1 MTTSKMTIGVSYVNV
16 NIKTVYMYSI
26 MCVYM
31 HHICIY
37 NVYVYIFVVNFPP
50 LCFLMILGM
59 FLFVVNVHIHL
70 SLKHS
75 ARSFYGILHSITL
88 SATFIIQ

>member
-1 MTTSKMTIGVSYVNV
+1 
-16 NIKTVYMYSI
+16 MYSI

-50 LCFLMILGM
+50 LRFFMM
-59 FLFVVNVHIHL
+59 FWGLYVLFQMYIFTL
-70 SLKHS
+70 
-75 ARSFYGILHSITL
+75 LHSIMPQTL
-88 SATFIIQ
+88 CEYQIECETI

>member
-1 MTTSKMTIGVSYVNV
+1 
-16 NIKTVYMYSI
+16 MYSI

-50 LCFLMILGM
+50 LRFCYDFGGFM
-59 FLFVVNVHIHL
+59 FYFKCTYSH
-70 SLKHS
+70 
-75 ARSFYGILHSITL
+75 YYT
-88 SATFIIQ
+88 T

>member
-1 MTTSKMTIGVSYVNV
+1 
-16 NIKTVYMYSI
+16 MYSI

-50 LCFLMILGM
+50 LSFFMIWG
-59 FLFVVNVHIHL
+59 FFVLCQMYIFTLLHIMMPE
-70 SLKHS
+70 
-75 ARSFYGILHSITL
+75 TL
-88 SATFIIQ
+88 IHVV

>member
-1 MTTSKMTIGVSYVNV
+1 
-16 NIKTVYMYSI
+16 MYSI

-50 LCFLMILGM
+50 VFFVLFFYHFWGVLCFIS
-59 FLFVVNVHIHL
+59 NVHIHITTR
-70 SLKHS
+70 HN
-75 ARSFYGILHSITL
+75 ARNTCFVLWEYQIKLQTI
-88 SATFIIQ
+88 

>member
-1 MTTSKMTIGVSYVNV
+1 MFKVSVTMINKQDDHRCVICKCIY
-16 NIKTVYMYSI
+16 IKTVYMYSI

-50 LCFLMILGM
+50 L
-59 FLFVVNVHIHL
+59 
-70 SLKHS
+70 
-75 ARSFYGILHSITL
+75 SF
-88 SATFIIQ
+88 FQ

>member
-1 MTTSKMTIGVSYVNV
+1 
-16 NIKTVYMYSI
+16 MYSI

-50 LCFLMILGM
+50 LSFWYIILGV
-59 FLFVVNVHIHL
+59 LRLNAHIHITTQKNDKFYYF
-70 SLKHS
+70 SLVSRQFSHS
-75 ARSFYGILHSITL
+75 NVS
-88 SATFIIQ
+88 